1 MHMRHIIGD
10 LHEYHFYDLCINS
23 DVHMHIRLDK
33 HQLEPWQNSWSFIQ
47 ASEELFSCNM
57 EVLTANLHNGDN

>member
-10 LHEYHFYDLCINS
+10 LHEYHFYDLCNNS

-33 HQLEPWQNSWSFIQ
+33 HQLKPWQNSWSFIQ